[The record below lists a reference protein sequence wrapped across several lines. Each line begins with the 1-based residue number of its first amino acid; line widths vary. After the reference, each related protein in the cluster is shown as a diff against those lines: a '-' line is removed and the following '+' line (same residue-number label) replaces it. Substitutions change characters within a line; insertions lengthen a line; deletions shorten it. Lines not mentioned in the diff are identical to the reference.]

1 MKLITTTTQNLTTG
15 TELAIEAK
23 EYVYISS
30 YGELTFRS
38 ASGCNLTV
46 KTDPV
51 LLSEAIQGYASGLRH
66 LSDPERVRIARLTLD
81 GLEAACLAAREAL
94 ASK

>member
-1 MKLITTTTQNLTTG
+1 MKLVTTTTQNLAG
-15 TELAIEAK
+15 TDLALEAK

-30 YGELTFRS
+30 YGEVSFRS
-38 ASGCNLTV
+38 ASGCSV
-46 KTDPV
+46 SIKTDPI

-81 GLEAACLAAREAL
+81 GLEAACVAAREAL
-94 ASK
+94 SAKA